1 MNSRTLLIIAYVFL
15 LSLAV
20 QFFFFPKNTDN
31 RALESQ
37 WVILQVDKEAVTIPN
52 VPKIEL
58 VNHSTGAIT
67 FDTCRDLTITI
78 DSKAL
83 TDIAK
88 ASPEFC
94 QTTTLKAWTQELLPF
109 EKLYKIFASVSGKY
123 LITAKTPF
131 GDRVVPLTVSEP
143 SSFRSILSQVFYEP
157 IYNLFVA
164 LLTFLP
170 GHALGWAIV
179 IITLIIRLILL
190 APQHHMLM
198 SQKKLQLIQPKIKAL
213 QKTHKDDQ
221 AKLGMEM
228 LELYKKEW
236 VNPMGSCLPLIIQ
249 MPILIGLYWVISGAN
264 DPSNYYHLYSYFSS
278 FNPAAV
284 DSSFLGLN
292 LQHVGGT
299 IGLIFALILGAMQW
313 IQAKLSFAY
322 NPPAKKEEKKIEK
335 KEDEATPEIALDP
348 AMMQKMML
356 YMFPVMIA
364 TSSYFFPLGVGLYW
378 FIGTVFVIVQQWYV
392 NVIGK
397 KKEKNK

>member
-1 MNSRTLLIIAYVFL
+1 
-15 LSLAV
+15 
-20 QFFFFPKNTDN
+20 
-31 RALESQ
+31 
-37 WVILQVDKEAVTIPN
+37 
-52 VPKIEL
+52 
-58 VNHSTGAIT
+58 
-67 FDTCRDLTITI
+67 
-78 DSKAL
+78 
-83 TDIAK
+83 
-88 ASPEFC
+88 
-94 QTTTLKAWTQELLPF
+94 
-109 EKLYKIFASVSGKY
+109 
-123 LITAKTPF
+123 
-131 GDRVVPLTVSEP
+131 
-143 SSFRSILSQVFYEP
+143 
-157 IYNLFVA
+157 
-164 LLTFLP
+164 
-170 GHALGWAIV
+170 
-179 IITLIIRLILL
+179 
-190 APQHHMLM
+190 
-198 SQKKLQLIQPKIKAL
+198 
-213 QKTHKDDQ
+213 
-221 AKLGMEM
+221 
-228 LELYKKEW
+228 
-236 VNPMGSCLPLIIQ
+236 MGSCLPLIIQ